1 MQALQLINI
10 EPDELVERIVQQ
22 LFQLLKPKEEEVW
35 ITQKEASKITGKT
48 AKTIKNWEGIKVT
61 VKRLDKTDPM
71 YLKSDV
77 LKHVKQ

>member
-1 MQALQLINI
+1 MEALQLINI
-10 EPDELVERIVQQ
+10 EPNELIESIAQRV
-22 LFQLLKPKEEEVW
+22 FQLLKPKEEEIW
-35 ITQKEASKITGKT
+35 ISQKEASKITGKT